1 MAVPRSNGGRNDE
14 PSLMQNLEGF
24 FRGIVEG
31 LDEEKQ
37 PEPPAQEPTDA
48 QSREVGRKVQEVR
61 RGNYIYRRTTID
73 EVIFD
78 PISQDPGKQDHG
90 KQDHGKHDDTKR

>member
-37 PEPPAQEPTDA
+37 PDPPAQEPTDA

-78 PISQDPGKQDHG
+78 PLSQDPGKH
-90 KQDHGKHDDTKR
+90 DHGKHDDTKR

>member
-1 MAVPRSNGGRNDE
+1 
-14 PSLMQNLEGF
+14 MQNLEGF

-78 PISQDPGKQDHG
+78 PLSQDHG
-90 KQDHGKHDDTKR
+90 KHDHGKHDDTKR